1 MLLGSSAR
9 RSHAGGPGRPCRA
22 GGDRHVHVPRG
33 DVILPRRRATSLV
46 QYWRWERDIGEPIE
60 LNPTD
65 FAYWLNSKT
74 TASRVWLPLS
84 VPAWIELVLK
94 QNPSTPVRFARA
106 RGCRAGSS
114 LCTRAGR
121 TRQQNVT
128 PAARQ
133 KRSLE
138 VGPCAGS
145 QGRHTPQTSRKS
157 RRSCGTS
164 RARSS
169 AGARARSCSSE
180 RQNI

>member
-9 RSHAGGPGRPCRA
+9 RSHAGGPGRSCRA

-33 DVILPRRRATSLV
+33 DFILPRRRATSLV

-94 QNPSTPVRFARA
+94 QNPSTS
-106 RGCRAGSS
+106 CS
-114 LCTRAGR
+114 LCSC
-121 TRQQNVT
+121 
-128 PAARQ
+128 AR
-133 KRSLE
+133 L
-138 VGPCAGS
+138 P
-145 QGRHTPQTSRKS
+145 SRVFTLYS
-157 RRSCGTS
+157 RRTY
-164 RARSS
+164 SS
-169 AGARARSCSSE
+169 AKRDSCSKAEEEPRGWAMRWLPGTAHTSNE
-180 RQNI
+180 S